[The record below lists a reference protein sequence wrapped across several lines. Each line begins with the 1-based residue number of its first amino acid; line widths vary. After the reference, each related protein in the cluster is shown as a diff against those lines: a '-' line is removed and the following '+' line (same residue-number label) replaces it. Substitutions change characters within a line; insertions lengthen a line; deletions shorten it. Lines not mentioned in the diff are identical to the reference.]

1 MNKFSAKNIV
11 HVVEQLTEEQ
21 EEDLEGNTSKFASS
35 ITETEIADSIICK
48 PSTSNLPLSQTS
60 FGQASQS
67 SGITTSLQANP
78 PPLPFSAESLVT
90 PAQNHA
96 AVTAVHLNSSERSST
111 PESQTPQSPL
121 SVDSQ
126 SSHTPRGKSPIVQ
139 FSSFGTGEFRS
150 PSKIPYSLSSFST
163 GLKNRNEAGK
173 LTCPTPGCDGSG
185 HQTGLYTHHR
195 SLSGCPRR
203 PDKSTIQ
210 CESFYSCD
218 FAMLF
223 FLF

>member
-1 MNKFSAKNIV
+1 MKEKKFSAKNIL

-21 EEDLEGNTSKFASS
+21 EEDSEGNTCKFANN
-35 ITETEIADSIICK
+35 ITETTDNIICK
-48 PSTSNLPLSQTS
+48 PSTSNLSQS
-60 FGQASQS
+60 QQSSLDRASQS
-67 SGITTSLQANP
+67 SANSSLQIHQ
-78 PPLPFSAESLVT
+78 PLPFTAESLAT
-90 PAQNHA
+90 SALNHIT
-96 AVTAVHLNSSERSST
+96 VNLNCSERSST
-111 PESQTPQSPL
+111 PESRTPQSPL

-139 FSSFGTGEFRS
+139 FTSFGTGEFRS
-150 PSKIPYSLSSFST
+150 PSKIPYSLASFPT

-210 CESFYSCD
+210 
-218 FAMLF
+218 
-223 FLF
+223 